1 MPINFQNLANLGKP
15 ISLLLLVLGCQMW
28 GRELSAKAQS
38 PTLASREVLASD
50 IAAKQVDS
58 AKNICSA
65 QLPEAIDAI
74 ANRPQF
80 RRYRWGILIQTLS
93 SSQTLYS
100 RDAQQYFIPAS
111 NTKLLTTAAAL
122 RLLGSQYRIR
132 TSIYGNNGVLRVVG
146 RGDPSLTDVQLKDLA
161 QQLKRHGISQV
172 QQLIVQDDYF
182 QGPIVNAN
190 WEWEDVQSDYGAPVN
205 SLILNQNALALT
217 LLPQALGQP
226 LKFRWQDPFADLQ
239 WQVENYSVTGKAKS
253 ESSVEVVGVLG
264 KPVLQIRGEL
274 SVDSEPED
282 FDVAVRDPGEH
293 FLRHF
298 QETLKSEGIS
308 VAQAKVASGNKSSN
322 EQELASVESPP
333 LSQLLIDTN
342 QPSNNLYAEALLRTI
357 GVVKKESTTKS
368 LNTAEMGL
376 AALKSTL
383 TDLGVDPQGYA
394 IEDGSGLSRHNL
406 VSPEALVQLLKGMAQ
421 SPEADIF
428 RASLPVAGVSGTL
441 KNRFKNTT
449 AQGIVQAKTGTVS
462 GVNSLSGY
470 VDSPNYETVV
480 FSIIL
485 NQSDLPAKMM
495 RPSVDEIVLLLTR
508 LRRC

>member
-1 MPINFQNLANLGKP
+1 M
-15 ISLLLLVLGCQMW
+15 
-28 GRELSAKAQS
+28 
-38 PTLASREVLASD
+38 
-50 IAAKQVDS
+50 
-58 AKNICSA
+58 
-65 QLPEAIDAI
+65 
-74 ANRPQF
+74 
-80 RRYRWGILIQTLS
+80 
-93 SSQTLYS
+93 
-100 RDAQQYFIPAS
+100 
-111 NTKLLTTAAAL
+111 
-122 RLLGSQYRIR
+122 
-132 TSIYGNNGVLRVVG
+132 
-146 RGDPSLTDVQLKDLA
+146 
-161 QQLKRHGISQV
+161 
-172 QQLIVQDDYF
+172 
-182 QGPIVNAN
+182 
-190 WEWEDVQSDYGAPVN
+190 
-205 SLILNQNALALT
+205 
-217 LLPQALGQP
+217 
-226 LKFRWQDPFADLQ
+226 
-239 WQVENYSVTGKAKS
+239 
-253 ESSVEVVGVLG
+253 
-264 KPVLQIRGEL
+264 

-282 FDVAVRDPGEH
+282 FDVAVRDPAEH

-298 QETLKSEGIS
+298 QEALKSEGIS
-308 VAQAKVASGNKSSN
+308 VAQAKVASGNKSED

-357 GVVKKESTTKS
+357 GVVKKQSETKS

-376 AALKSTL
+376 AAIESTL